1 VLVATG
7 LVSENWEILIP
18 TDSTALDRLPKIVT
32 DDCIDYVGNPYG
44 CAKFGAD
51 PSTGVSGQLC
61 EICREAQ
68 KGTNFYLHAY
78 SLYSHTLRKVDL

>member
-1 VLVATG
+1 MLVATG

-32 DDCIDYVGNPYG
+32 DDCIDYVG
-44 CAKFGAD
+44 KFGAD
-51 PSTGVSGQLC
+51 PSTGVSGQLR